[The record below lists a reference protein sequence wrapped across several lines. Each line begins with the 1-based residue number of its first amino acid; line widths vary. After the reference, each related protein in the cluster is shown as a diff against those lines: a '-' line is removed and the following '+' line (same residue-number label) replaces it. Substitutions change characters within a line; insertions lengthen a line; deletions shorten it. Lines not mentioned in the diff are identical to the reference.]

1 MFTNANED
9 DRMSYALSQLDKDN
23 FRWFANDKSRNSL
36 VGIKVKNGNIRGI
49 FPCAID
55 FSYPI
60 SAFVGENGSGK
71 STLLALAACAFHND
85 DAFHQFSRKKSYFT
99 YGDFF
104 TFSPEETGLQGI
116 EITYIIR
123 QPDGDKPNIRR
134 KKPSGKWNDFNTRK
148 YRNVIYLGINRIV
161 PPSESSAHRS
171 YRKSFEAEEIPADM
185 LAQIKTLAG
194 RIFGK
199 NYSSLRIFSQ
209 NAYRLFLVERN
220 AIFYSG
226 FNMGAGENAVI
237 SILLD
242 LLTAGPGTLL
252 VIDEIEL
259 GLHAKAQK
267 EFITILKE
275 ICNAN
280 KCQVICS
287 THSDIVLSS
296 LPPDARYFI
305 QNQNGQTTI
314 TPGISAEYAF
324 GKLAGQNT
332 NELDVFVEDEV
343 GKAIIINILPLHLR
357 ERLKIYVIGSDQA
370 VLKQM
375 AARYREN
382 KINFVAFLDGD
393 KRPAHNEQ
401 ITQIKKHLETRIDN
415 ETHFQET
422 IEARLCYIPGD
433 TWPEMSILQCL
444 LRTPDLQPLA
454 VRWDLPVEDV
464 TAFLEQAIAAGKH
477 NEFFH
482 LSQLLSMDEASI
494 RNDCIKFFK
503 SECTTECTAI
513 CEQISGII
521 NSL

>member
-1 MFTNANED
+1 
-9 DRMSYALSQLDKDN
+9 MSYATSQLDNDN
-23 FRWFANDKSRNSL
+23 FKWFANDKSRNSL
-36 VGIKVKNGNIRGI
+36 VSIKVENGNIRGI
-49 FPCAID
+49 FPCKLD
-55 FSYPI
+55 FTYPI
-60 SAFVGENGSGK
+60 SALVGENGSGK

-85 DAFHQFSRKKSYFT
+85 DTFHQFSRKKSYFT

-104 TFSPEETGLQGI
+104 TFSPEETGLLGI
-116 EITYIIR
+116 EITYTIR
-123 QPDGDKPNIRR
+123 QPDGDEPNIRR

-171 YRKSFEAEEIPADM
+171 YRKAFEAEEIPADM
-185 LAQIKTLAG
+185 LAKIKTLAG

-199 NYSSLRIFSQ
+199 SYSSLRIFSH

-220 AIFYSG
+220 TIFYSG

-242 LLTAGPGTLL
+242 LLSAGPGTLL

-259 GLHAKAQK
+259 GLHAKAQR
-267 EFITILKE
+267 EFIAILKE
-275 ICNAN
+275 ICREY

-305 QNQNGQTTI
+305 QSQNVHTTI

-343 GKAIIINILPLHLR
+343 GKSIIKNILPLQLR

-370 VLKQM
+370 ILKQM
-375 AARYREN
+375 AARYRES
-382 KINFVAFLDGD
+382 KLNFIAFLDGD
-393 KRPAHNEQ
+393 RRPARNEQ
-401 ITQIKKHLETRIDN
+401 IGKIRNHLETRIDN
-415 ETHFQET
+415 ETYFRGIVEP
-422 IEARLCYIPGD
+422 RLCYVPGD
-433 TWPEMSILQCL
+433 TWPEMSVLQYL
-444 LRTPDLQPLA
+444 LRAADIQPLA
-454 VRWDLPVEDV
+454 DRWGLPVED
-464 TAFLEQAIAAGKH
+464 TTSFLEQALTAGKH
-477 NEFFH
+477 CEFFR

-494 RNDCIKFFK
+494 MNDCIKFFK
-503 SECTTECTAI
+503 DEYITKCTNI
-513 CEQISGII
+513 CKQINDVIH
-521 NSL
+521 SL